1 MTPIDIASSLGR
13 SVTDAA
19 GKATQKDLG
28 QFMTPTA
35 IARLTAKRL
44 VAGGF
49 GKTVRVLE
57 PAAGAGILACAV
69 CEALA
74 ACDNPPSTIELTLFE
89 IDLAFEP
96 ALCEVLATLK
106 QWLAN
111 KSIELVTSLRF
122 DDYVLTNAPALNAE
136 LFGLGE
142 QCGAQYGA
150 QYDLIISNPPY
161 FKLAKDAPQA
171 LACASVVHGQ
181 PNIYGFF
188 MAIGAA
194 TLARGG
200 RLAFIVPR
208 SFASGQYFRL
218 FRERFFAEVRPESVH
233 VFHSRQD
240 AFAEDE
246 VLQENVIFVAAKHPG
261 WNKTSA
267 VDQPEFTVTTSQ
279 GLSDLSKPE
288 VFRLPLDEV
297 LDIHSKDK
305 VLCIP
310 STNEEVAVFKRLRHW
325 SGNLHRYGWDIS
337 TGPVVPFRATEV
349 ILNESTPDA
358 IPLLWM
364 QNVQCMLTTWP
375 AATRKAQYL
384 RDCAGSAAIVLPN
397 KNYVLMRRFS
407 PKEQARRLM
416 VAPIL
421 SEDLPF
427 ARVGLENHLNYIHK
441 PKGTLTAEEI
451 FGLAALL
458 NSHLIDAWFRS
469 TNGNTQVSATEIR
482 AMPLPP
488 LEAIHAIG
496 REAMHS
502 KTLAELD
509 EMVERLTT
517 NREHEIA

>member
-1 MTPIDIASSLGR
+1 MTLIDIASSLGR
-13 SVTDAA
+13 NVTDSA
-19 GKATQKDLG
+19 GKAAQKDLG
-28 QFMTPTA
+28 QFMTPAA

-74 ACDNPPSTIELTLFE
+74 VCDNPPSTIELTLFE
-89 IDLAFEP
+89 IDRAFEP
-96 ALCEVLATLK
+96 ALNEVLVTLK

-111 KSIELVTSLRF
+111 KSIALVTTLRF
-122 DDYVLTNAPALNAE
+122 DDYVLTNAPALDAG
-136 LFGLGE
+136 LFGMNE
-142 QCGAQYGA
+142 QCGER
-150 QYDLIISNPPY
+150 YDLIISNPPY

-194 TLARGG
+194 TLAPGG

-246 VLQENVIFVAAKHPG
+246 VLQENVIFVAAKQPG
-261 WNKTSA
+261 WSKTSD
-267 VDQPEFTVTTSQ
+267 VDQPEFVVTTSQ
-279 GLSDLSKPE
+279 GVSDLSKPE

-337 TGPVVPFRATEV
+337 PGPVVPFRATEA

-384 RDCAGSAAIVLPN
+384 RDCADSAAIVLPN

-427 ARVGLENHLNYIHK
+427 AHVGLENHLNYIHK
-441 PKGTLTAEEI
+441 PKGTLSAEEI
-451 FGLAALL
+451 YGLAALL

-488 LEAIHAIG
+488 LEAIRAIG

-509 EMVERLTT
+509 EMVERLTAS
-517 NREHEIA
+517 REREIA

>member
-1 MTPIDIASSLGR
+1 MTPMEIASRLGR

-28 QFMTPTA
+28 QFMTPAA

-44 VAGGF
+44 VADGF
-49 GKTVRVLE
+49 GFGNTVRVLE

-74 ACDNPPSTIELTLFE
+74 ACDKPPSTIELTLFE
-89 IDLAFEP
+89 IDRVFEAALNEVLP
-96 ALCEVLATLK
+96 ALGA
-106 QWLAN
+106 WLAN
-111 KSIELVTSLRF
+111 KNIALVTTLRF
-122 DDYVLTNAPALNAE
+122 DDYVLTNATALGAG
-136 LFGLGE
+136 LFGQGE
-142 QCGAQYGA
+142 

-194 TLARGG
+194 TLALGG

-208 SFASGQYFRL
+208 SFASGPYFRL
-218 FRERFFAEVRPESVH
+218 FRERFFADVRPESVH

-240 AFAEDE
+240 AFADDE
-246 VLQENVIFVAAKHPG
+246 VLQENVIFVAIKEAG
-261 WNKTSA
+261 WHKSGDI
-267 VDQPEFTVTTSQ
+267 DQHEFTTTTSH
-279 GLSDLSKPE
+279 GLADLSKPE
-288 VFRLPLDEV
+288 VFRLPLGEV
-297 LDIHSKDK
+297 LDIQSKDK

-310 STNEEVAVFKRLRHW
+310 STRDEVAVFKRLRHW

-349 ILNESTPDA
+349 ILNEPTPDA
-358 IPLLWM
+358 VPLLWM

-384 RDCAGSAAIVLPN
+384 RDCAGSAAIVLAN

-407 PKEQARRLM
+407 PKEQQRRLM

-421 SEDLPF
+421 ADDLPF
-427 ARVGLENHLNYIHK
+427 ARIGLENHLNYIHK
-441 PKGTLTAEEI
+441 PKGNLAAEEI
-451 FGLAALL
+451 YGLAALL
-458 NSHLIDAWFRS
+458 NSRLIDAWFRA

-482 AMPLPP
+482 AMPLPS

-502 KTLAELD
+502 KSLAELD
-509 EMVERLTT
+509 EMVERLTA

>member
-13 SVTDAA
+13 SVTDAF
-19 GKATQKDLG
+19 GKAAQKDLG
-28 QFMTPTA
+28 QFMTPAA
-35 IARLTAKRL
+35 IARFTAKRL
-44 VAGGF
+44 VADGF

-89 IDLAFEP
+89 VDRAFEA
-96 ALCEVLATLK
+96 ALSEVLPALK

-111 KSIELVTSLRF
+111 KDIALIATLRF
-122 DDYVLTNAPALNAE
+122 DDYVLTNAPALNAG
-136 LFGLGE
+136 LFGQSE
-142 QCGAQYGA
+142 QYGE
-150 QYDLIISNPPY
+150 QYDLIIANPPY
-161 FKLAKDAPQA
+161 FKLAKEAPQA

-194 TLARGG
+194 TLAPGG

-218 FRERFFAEVRPESVH
+218 FRERFFADVRPESVH

-246 VLQENVIFVAAKHPG
+246 VLQENVIFVAAKQSG
-261 WNKTSA
+261 WSKTSD
-267 VDQPEFTVTTSQ
+267 VDQQEFIVTTSQ
-279 GLSDLSKPE
+279 GLADLSKPK

-297 LDIHSKDK
+297 LDMHSKDK

-310 STNEEVAVFKRLRHW
+310 SSNEEVAVFKRLRHW

-337 TGPVVPFRATEV
+337 TGPVVPFRATDV
-349 ILNESTPDA
+349 ILKQSTPDA

-384 RDCAGSAAIVLPN
+384 RDCADSAAIVLPN

-407 PKEQARRLM
+407 PKEQKRRLM

-421 SEDLPF
+421 ADDLPF

-441 PKGTLTAEEI
+441 PKGNLTAEEI
-451 FGLAALL
+451 VGLAALL

-482 AMPLPP
+482 VMPLPP

-502 KTLAELD
+502 KSLAELD

-517 NREHEIA
+517 NREREIA

>member
-1 MTPIDIASSLGR
+1 MEIASSLGR

-28 QFMTPTA
+28 QFMTPAA
-35 IARLTAKRL
+35 IARFTAERL
-44 VAGGF
+44 VADGF
-49 GKTVRVLE
+49 GKTVRLLE

-74 ACDNPPSTIELTLFE
+74 ACDKPPSTIELTLFE
-89 IDLAFEP
+89 IDRAFEAALNEVLP
-96 ALCEVLATLK
+96 ALGA
-106 QWLAN
+106 WLAN
-111 KSIELVTSLRF
+111 KNITLITTLRV
-122 DDYVLTNAPALNAE
+122 DDYVLTNAHALSTG
-136 LFGLGE
+136 LFGNCE
-142 QCGAQYGA
+142 QY
-150 QYDLIISNPPY
+150 YLIISNPPY

-171 LACASVVHGQ
+171 VACVSVVHGQ

-194 TLARGG
+194 SLAQGG

-218 FRERFFAEVRPESVH
+218 FRERFFGEVRPESVH
-233 VFHSRQD
+233 VFHSRVD

-261 WNKTSA
+261 WSKTS
-267 VDQPEFTVTTSQ
+267 DIDPQEFVVTTSQ
-279 GLSDLSKPE
+279 GLSDLSKSE

-337 TGPVVPFRATEV
+337 TGPVVPFRATDV
-349 ILNESTPDA
+349 IVNEAAPDA

-375 AATRKAQYL
+375 AKTRKAQYL
-384 RDCAGSAAIVLPN
+384 RDCADSASIMLPN

-407 PKEQARRLM
+407 PKEQERRLM

-421 SEDLPF
+421 ADDLPF
-427 ARVGLENHLNYIHK
+427 SRVGLENHLNYIHK
-441 PKGTLTAEEI
+441 PKGNFTTEEVC
-451 FGLAALL
+451 GLAALL

-488 LEAIHAIG
+488 LDAIRAIG

-502 KTLAELD
+502 KSLADLD

-517 NREHEIA
+517 NQEREIA